1 MASASGAA
9 LSAGDLV
16 SVWLDGGWLSGVV
29 AETSHGTGEFLVD
42 FDDEGEGKAWV
53 SFGDRWRLVRALF
66 AGAPA
71 EEEESLPTDA
81 ALLAESAPG
90 ASEADLDDSSTLL
103 KARFMQLHAET
114 AASDGCAPT
123 DSAPPITSPRASPFT
138 ADRRHGAEAEQLTR
152 ARFGALHALTLQRA
166 GEG

>member
-1 MASASGAA
+1 MAASGAA

-29 AETSHGTGEFLVD
+29 AETSHATGEFLVD

-53 SFGDRWRLVRALF
+53 GFGDRWRLVRALF

-71 EEEESLPTDA
+71 EEEEPLPTDA
-81 ALLAESAPG
+81 TSLAEPAPG
-90 ASEADLDDSSTLL
+90 APEADLDDSSTLL

-114 AASDGCAPT
+114 AASDGCLPPTQHDQSPARAPH
-123 DSAPPITSPRASPFT
+123 PITSN
-138 ADRRHGAEAEQLTR
+138 RRHGAEAEHLTR